1 MALTQEREVIL
12 VYGKTGMGK
21 SRWTKRYLKTK
32 KRVMICDGMDE
43 HEGEKFDDLADML
56 DHCERYPTFRVRSEW
71 WHEAPMMAA
80 IAMAVNDPKRHGADP
95 DDQKKKAK
103 IPELVLAIEES
114 QRALP
119 SGAKPLPASIEN
131 ALYRGRHHHVTLVAI
146 SQRPSTV
153 HIGLRSQWTRLVV
166 FHQTEGSDLHWL
178 SQQTGEHEEEF
189 SNLAPGEY
197 WEFTPL
203 GGERLMLPDQRDV
216 TPLSARHGSPEH
228 VRGHGGNSGNERER
242 T

>member
-1 MALTQEREVIL
+1 VKQEREVIV

-43 HEGEKFDDLADML
+43 HEGQKFEDLSEML
-56 DHCERYPTFRVRSEW
+56 DHCEQYPTFRVRSEW
-71 WHEAPMMAA
+71 WQDAPMMAA
-80 IAMAVNDPKRHGADP
+80 IAMSVNDPKRFGEG
-95 DDQKKKAK
+95 KK

-119 SGAKPLPASIEN
+119 AGAKPLPSSIEN

-166 FHQTEGSDLHWL
+166 FHQTEGADLNWL
-178 SQQTGEHEEEF
+178 HQQTGEPEEAF
-189 SNLAPGEY
+189 SSLKPGEY
-197 WEFTPL
+197 FEFTPL
-203 GGERLMLPDQRDV
+203 GALRQMLPDQRAV
-216 TPLSARHGSPEH
+216 TPLHSTGSLARPSSHPE
-228 VRGHGGNSGNERER
+228 SGEEKE
-242 T
+242 